1 MQMTDI
7 TNPGERKKLIWALAL
22 GLAALLFLWWTFF
35 GFGGGS
41 TPKSP
46 RVAATPPPGSR
57 TQREGVGPQT
67 ADEMKGTPLDQLTP
81 VSFPGA
87 PPSVPEAKRN
97 IFAYYEKPEP
107 GPKASLETL
116 PSPTP
121 TPPLLL
127 AALSPSNVY
136 ARTSDFTLEV
146 TGDKFTSDV
155 RVTVDEREL
164 PTRFVSPQQLYASVP
179 ASIIANAGARQVTVR
194 STNGKLYSNATM
206 LNVSDPPTPN
216 YGYIGIIGTYPRMD
230 TAILQDKSN
239 KEVLNVQRG
248 DVVGGRF
255 RVTSISD
262 KEVVLV
268 DNNLKIRHAITRS
281 TDGEKGIG
289 PLSRP
294 TPRVESE
301 DDEPL

>member
-1 MQMTDI
+1 MTDSN
-7 TNPGERKKLIWALAL
+7 NPAERKKLIWALAL
-22 GLAALLFLWWTFF
+22 GVIALLLLWWAFF

-41 TPKSP
+41 ISKSP
-46 RVAATPPPGSR
+46 GIAATPLPGSR
-57 TQREGVGPQT
+57 TQRAAIRPET
-67 ADEMKGTPLDQLTP
+67 AEELKGTQLDQLRP

-97 IFAYYEKPEP
+97 IFAYYEKPKPAPKTSVEP
-107 GPKASLETL
+107 L

-121 TPPLLL
+121 PPPLLL
-127 AALSPSNVY
+127 AALSPANVY

-146 TGDKFTSDV
+146 TGDKFTPDV
-155 RVTVDEREL
+155 RVTVDGREL
-164 PTRFVSPQQLYASVP
+164 PTRFVSPQQVSASVP

-194 STNGKLYSNATM
+194 SANGQLYSNVSM
-206 LNVSDPPTPN
+206 LNVSAPPTPN
-216 YGYIGIIGTYPRMD
+216 YGFIGIIGTYQRMD

-239 KEVLNVQRG
+239 KEIQNVQRG
-248 DVVGGRF
+248 DMVGGRF
-255 RVTSISD
+255 RVTSISE

-268 DNNLKIRHAITRS
+268 DTNLKIRHTLQFS

-301 DDEPL
+301 DDEPF